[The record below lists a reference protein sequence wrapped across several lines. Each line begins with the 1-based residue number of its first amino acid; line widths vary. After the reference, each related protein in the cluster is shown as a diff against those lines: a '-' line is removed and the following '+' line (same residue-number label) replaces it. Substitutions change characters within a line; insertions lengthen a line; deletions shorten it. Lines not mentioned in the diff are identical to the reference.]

1 MNFLV
6 SKINT
11 GYLRNAF
18 LRCSDSNEAE
28 FRASRNRRARNLWV
42 WNNSGNEERG
52 RINRATQAFGR
63 FDFRVTESYLDHVRG
78 RYRGAGMPDMSLLH
92 FSRMGTRAFDL
103 SAGIETPAT
112 LETPVAL
119 DNVRPDGPFLRE
131 VMRGRSLLSSGVR
144 MLLAERGLRT
154 TLIESFGYNSRYAAL
169 FSSETREAQVA
180 RTHGRR
186 SEPGVLVAS
195 TYPALYILHEYGH
208 ALDASS
214 SLLFVDDF
222 SQMPAFRQAY
232 LKGLT
237 RVAGDRRRWLTDRL
251 DHFLPQECGGIN
263 TPQGARKEGFAE
275 LFACVA
281 GGSERVFPMSAL
293 FREAVD
299 VVRQSID
306 AVEFEMSLPIDPKEI
321 IVPAP

>member
-1 MNFLV
+1 MNFLAL
-6 SKINT
+6 KLCP

-18 LRCSDSNEAE
+18 LGCSDSREAA
-28 FRASRNRRARNLWV
+28 FRASRNRYARNLWV
-42 WNNSGNEERG
+42 WNNSGNKERG
-52 RINRATQAFGR
+52 RINRATHAFGR
-63 FDFRVTESYLDHVRG
+63 FDFQVTESYLDHVRG
-78 RYRGAGMPDMSLLH
+78 RYRAAGMPDMSLLH

-119 DNVRPDGPFLRE
+119 DNVKPDAAFLRE
-131 VMRGRSLLSSGVR
+131 IMRGRNRLPSGVR
-144 MLLAERGLRT
+144 MLLAERGLKT
-154 TLIESFGYNSRYAAL
+154 TLIESFGENSRYAAL
-169 FSSETREAQVA
+169 FLPWLREAQIS
-180 RTHGRR
+180 RLHGRK
-186 SEPGVLVAS
+186 SEPGVLMPS

-208 ALDASS
+208 ALDSS
-214 SLLFVDDF
+214 YESSFTHEF
-222 SQMPAFRQAY
+222 SRMPAFRQAY

-237 RVAGDRRRWLTDRL
+237 RVAGDRRPWLTDRL
-251 DHFLPQECGGIN
+251 DHFLPRECGGAN
-263 TPQGARKEGFAE
+263 TLRGAQKEGFAE

-281 GGSERVFPMSAL
+281 GGSERAFPMSAL